1 MGVNK
6 NIDQQEHCYH
16 CGDEV
21 VGRSIF
27 YEDHNFCCQGCATV
41 YGILAANNMHEYYRL
56 ENKPGV
62 KVPEIDSAKYA
73 WLELPEVQNR
83 LLTFKEGK
91 HARVTLK
98 LPAIHC
104 SSCIWLLENLYR
116 INPAINYSNVN
127 FTKKEAGI
135 LFDSTAISLRQ
146 VVELLVKLGYTPE
159 LNLATFKESGV
170 KVSRHLYYK
179 IGVAGFCFGNIML
192 LSLPEYLGMGEGFE
206 SYATFFGYLNIFLAL
221 PVFLYASSDY
231 YRSAWGSLRAGH
243 VNIDVP
249 ISLGIFTLFGRS
261 LYEIVSHTGAGYM
274 DSLAGLLFFLL
285 VGKWFQEKT
294 YKALAFDRNYES
306 YFPVAATT
314 IIDGA
319 EMSVPLKNL
328 QPGMQILVRNRE
340 LIPADA
346 ELVSEEADI
355 DFSFVTGESD
365 PVRKYAG
372 DFIYAGGR
380 QTGRAVVFKVLKP
393 VNQSYLTE
401 LWNQQ
406 VFNKPEKERVV
417 AFINRV
423 SQRFT
428 FIILAIAAL
437 GAIYWY
443 FQNPSMV
450 ATVVTA
456 VLIVACPCAL
466 ALSAPF
472 SFGHTVRA
480 LGKMRFYL
488 RNAESIER
496 LADITDIVFDKTGTL
511 TRNDRYEVEFIGDL
525 NEYEKNVIAN
535 VVYHSTHPL
544 SKAVLKHLGNFETLE
559 VNHFKE
565 HAGLGL
571 TAAIESQKVVLGS
584 EQFVTGDVLDSDG
597 ATRVFVK
604 IGNQLKGYFLL
615 ETGYR
620 QNMESVLESLQGRY
634 KLHILSGDND
644 REKMHLSKFIAA
656 DALHFSQTPY
666 DKLQYIENLRSEGKT
681 VLMLGDGLN
690 DAGAL
695 KAANMGVS
703 VADDI
708 YDFTPACDAIMDGK
722 AFAQLPENLYLA
734 RFSMTV
740 IKWCIVISF
749 VYNVVGLSFALTGL
763 LSPLVAAILMP
774 VSSISVVLFTT
785 ITINLYVKRIIKTKT
800 ETKFA

>member
-1 MGVNK
+1 MSASDRVRQK
-6 NIDQQEHCYH
+6 EHCFH
-16 CGDEV
+16 CGDAV
-21 VGRSIF
+21 VGRSIQF
-27 YEDHNFCCQGCATV
+27 DEKDFCCQGCATV
-41 YGILAANNMHEYYRL
+41 YGMLSANNMQEYYRL

-62 KVPEIDSAKYA
+62 KVADFDKAKYA
-73 WLELPEVQNR
+73 WLDLPEIQNR

-127 FTKKEAGI
+127 FTRKEAGI

-159 LNLATFKESGV
+159 LNLSTFKESGR

-192 LSLPEYLGMGEGFE
+192 LSLPEYLGMGAGFE

-221 PVFLYASSDY
+221 PVFFYASSDY

-249 ISLGIFTLFGRS
+249 ITLGIFTLFGRS
-261 LYEIVSHTGAGYM
+261 FYEIVTHTGAGYM

-306 YFPVAATT
+306 YFPVAATAVVNGT
-314 IIDGA
+314 

-346 ELVSEEADI
+346 ELVSEWADI
-355 DFSFVTGESD
+355 DFSFVTGESE
-365 PVRKYAG
+365 PVRKNSG

-380 QTGRAVVFKVLKP
+380 QAGPAITLKVLKP
-393 VNQSYLTE
+393 VDQSYLTE

-417 AFINRV
+417 AFINKV

-437 GAIYWY
+437 GAIYWSY
-443 FQNPSMV
+443 VDSSMV

-488 RNAESIER
+488 RNAESIEKM
-496 LADITDIVFDKTGTL
+496 AAVTDVVFDKTGTL
-511 TRNDRYEVEFIGDL
+511 TRNDRYDVEFIGDKL
-525 NEYEKNVIAN
+525 KNYEYDVIAN
-535 VVYHSTHPL
+535 LVYHSTHPL
-544 SKAVLKHLGNFETLE
+544 SKAILKFLKDFEPLE
-559 VNHFKE
+559 VNRFQE

-571 TAAIESQKVVLGS
+571 SATIEGQQVLIGS
-584 EQFVTGDVLDSDG
+584 ERFVTGDVLDNDG
-597 ATRVFVK
+597 TTRVFVK
-604 IGNQLKGYFLL
+604 IGNDLKGYFLL

-620 QNMESVLESLQGRY
+620 QNMEQVLHSLKSRY
-634 KLHILSGDND
+634 RLHVLSGDND
-644 REKMHLSKFIAA
+644 KEKARLSSFV
-656 DALHFSQTPY
+656 DESRLHFNQTPY
-666 DKLQYIENLRSEGKT
+666 DKLNYIESLRKQGRS
-681 VLMLGDGLN
+681 VLMMGDGLN

-695 KAANMGVS
+695 KAANVGVS

-722 AFAQLPENLYLA
+722 AFDQLSETLYLSKY
-734 RFSMTV
+734 SMTV

-749 VYNVVGLSFALTGL
+749 IYNVVGLSFALSGL

-774 VSSISVVLFTT
+774 LSSISVVAFTT
-785 ITINLYVKRIIKTKT
+785 IAINWYVKRHNKLT
-800 ETKFA
+800 